1 MKHRTGDR
9 PTRPPARAAS
19 RERGST
25 SVFAV
30 CVVAVLMLLAGL
42 CIDGGRVLNAR
53 ATLTDVCEQAARAG
67 AQEVLTEGLRGS
79 FDVVLDPGA
88 ARTAARAYLAS
99 TTDMDLGGV
108 SVTTSGN
115 TVTVTAHR
123 QVPTLMLSML
133 GMGSVTV
140 TVSGTA
146 EAESGIAAGGV

>member
-1 MKHRTGDR
+1 MKPRTGNRPARSPARPDR
-9 PTRPPARAAS
+9 P
-19 RERGST
+19 ERGST

-53 ATLTDVCEQAARAG
+53 TTLTDVCEQAARAS

-79 FDVVLDPGA
+79 LDVVLDPGA

-115 TVTVTAHR
+115 TVTVTAHQ

-133 GMGSVTV
+133 GMRSVTV

>member
-1 MKHRTGDR
+1 
-9 PTRPPARAAS
+9 
-19 RERGST
+19 
-25 SVFAV
+25 
-30 CVVAVLMLLAGL
+30 MLLAGL

-53 ATLTDVCEQAARAG
+53 ATLADVCEQAARAG

-79 FDVVLDPGA
+79 LDVVLDPGA

-99 TTDMDLGGV
+99 TTDMDLRGV

-115 TVTVTAHR
+115 TVTVTAHE

-133 GMGSVTV
+133 GMRSVTV

>member
-1 MKHRTGDR
+1 M
-9 PTRPPARAAS
+9 
-19 RERGST
+19 
-25 SVFAV
+25 
-30 CVVAVLMLLAGL
+30 
-42 CIDGGRVLNAR
+42 CIRDS
-53 ATLTDVCEQAARAG
+53 AG

-133 GMGSVTV
+133 GMRSVTV